1 MRNRNHPFTFY
12 MNNREL
18 AHFEQKV
25 KLSGIS
31 KSEFLR
37 QLIKN
42 VDIKPKP
49 PDEYIEIYKLLSNLV
64 NNIDQISEHIN
75 STGDIDPKQMDAAVI
90 LIRKCWEHIEEL

>member
-1 MRNRNHPFTFY
+1 MRTRTITIKAMLSEKENKY
-12 MNNREL
+12 
-18 AHFEQKV
+18 FEKQV
-25 KLSGIS
+25 ELSGMT

-42 VDIKPKP
+42 VDIKSKP

-64 NNIDQISEHIN
+64 NNIDQIAEHIDAE
-75 STGDIDPKQMDAAVI
+75 GYIDPKQMEAAVI